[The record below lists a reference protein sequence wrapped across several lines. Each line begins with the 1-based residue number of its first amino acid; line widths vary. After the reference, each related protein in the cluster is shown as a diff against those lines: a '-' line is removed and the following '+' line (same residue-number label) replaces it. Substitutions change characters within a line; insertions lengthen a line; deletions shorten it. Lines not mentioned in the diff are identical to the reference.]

1 MTRSRR
7 ALVVSLSSAIIMM
20 TGAGAL
26 VACSPESGDAGGEQE
41 LTVLFNQS
49 HEGASEWLAA
59 EYEKKTGVK
68 INPVLSPYDEIASN
82 LTLDQ
87 QSGAN
92 TIDVAAPWYVS
103 LGDLAADGTIQDLTD
118 WVDETP
124 ELDVDDFIPSIWEP
138 YSTLDGKVYGIPF
151 DGDTHVLFY
160 NKEILERNGFTTPP
174 ATWDEY
180 REQAATITA
189 NESADGI
196 YGASV
201 FGQQSPLILGASFAN
216 RLAGFGG
223 SFLDDNGAPAL
234 DSPEA
239 IQAAQALV
247 DINDVVLPTPAETDF
262 GAGNSA
268 WFAGKVAF
276 IENWTDLGVQ
286 TESESTAS
294 PVAGKW
300 GVTLLPVGEEGQEPR
315 ASLVAGFSWV
325 IAANTDKRE
334 LAEDFIEFAASS
346 EANGALLTAEP
357 PTGIDPSR
365 LSTLEDATYGEKFPE
380 IQEVNRA
387 TLSDAL
393 AWPTGKNSTQAA
405 QVLTDELA
413 ALIAGTG
420 GTAEETMQRVQ
431 EQWETLLGDD

>member
-1 MTRSRR
+1 MTRSRSAR
-7 ALVVSLSSAIIMM
+7 VVTLSSAIVMM
-20 TGAGAL
+20 SGVGLLVSCSSDGAEA
-26 VACSPESGDAGGEQE
+26 GDSQE

-103 LGDLAADGTIQDLTD
+103 LGDLAADGTIQELTD
-118 WVDETP
+118 WVNETP
-124 ELDVDDFIPSIWEP
+124 ELDIEDFIPSIWEP
-138 YSTLDGKVYGIPF
+138 YSTLDGKIYGIPF

-160 NKEILERNGFTTPP
+160 NKEILERNGFTEPP

-180 REQAATITA
+180 LEQATTITE
-189 NESADGI
+189 NESSNGV

-223 SFLDDNGAPAL
+223 SFLDENGDPAL
-234 DSPEA
+234 DTPEA
-239 IQAAQALV
+239 VDAAQALV
-247 DINDVVLPTPAETDF
+247 DINDVALPTPAETDF
-262 GAGNSA
+262 GAGNTA
-268 WFAGKVAF
+268 WFAGNVAF

-286 TESESTAS
+286 TESASTDS

-325 IAANTDKRE
+325 VAANTEKRD

-357 PTGIDPSR
+357 PTGVDPSR
-365 LSTLEDATYGEKFPE
+365 LSTLEDETYGEKFPE

-387 TLSDAL
+387 TLNDAL
-393 AWPTGKNSTQAA
+393 AWPTGKNATQAA

-420 GTAEETMQRVQ
+420 GTAEETIQRVQ
-431 EQWETLLGDD
+431 EQWETLLADD

>member
-1 MTRSRR
+1 MTRSRSAR
-7 ALVVSLSSAIIMM
+7 VVTLSSAIVMM
-20 TGAGAL
+20 SGVGLLVSCSSDGAEA
-26 VACSPESGDAGGEQE
+26 GDSQE

-103 LGDLAADGTIQDLTD
+103 LGDLAADGTIQELTD
-118 WVDETP
+118 WVNETP
-124 ELDVDDFIPSIWEP
+124 ELDIDDFIPSIWEP
-138 YSTLDGKVYGIPF
+138 YSTLDGKIYGIPF

-160 NKEILERNGFTTPP
+160 NKEILERNGFTEPP

-180 REQAATITA
+180 LEQATTITE
-189 NESADGI
+189 NESSNGV

-223 SFLDDNGAPAL
+223 SFLDENGDPAL
-234 DSPEA
+234 DTPEA
-239 IQAAQALV
+239 VDAAQALV
-247 DINDVVLPTPAETDF
+247 DINDVALPTPAETDF
-262 GAGNSA
+262 GAGNTA
-268 WFAGKVAF
+268 WFAGNVAF
-276 IENWTDLGVQ
+276 IENWTDLGVK
-286 TESESTAS
+286 TESASTDS

-325 IAANTDKRE
+325 VAANTEKRD

-357 PTGIDPSR
+357 PTGVDPSR
-365 LSTLEDATYGEKFPE
+365 LSTLEDETYGEKFPE

-387 TLSDAL
+387 TLNDAL
-393 AWPTGKNSTQAA
+393 AWPTGKNATQAA

-420 GTAEETMQRVQ
+420 GTAEETIQRVQ
-431 EQWETLLGDD
+431 EQWETLLADD

>member
-1 MTRSRR
+1 MTRSRSAR
-7 ALVVSLSSAIIMM
+7 VVTLSSAIVMM
-20 TGAGAL
+20 SGVGLLVSCSSDGAEA
-26 VACSPESGDAGGEQE
+26 GDSQE

-103 LGDLAADGTIQDLTD
+103 LGDLAADGTIQELTD
-118 WVDETP
+118 WVNETP
-124 ELDVDDFIPSIWEP
+124 ELDIEDFIPSIWEP
-138 YSTLDGKVYGIPF
+138 YSTLDGKIYGIPF

-160 NKEILERNGFTTPP
+160 NKEILERNGFTEPP

-180 REQAATITA
+180 LEQATTITE
-189 NESADGI
+189 NESSNGV

-223 SFLDDNGAPAL
+223 SFLDENGDPAL
-234 DSPEA
+234 DTPEA
-239 IQAAQALV
+239 VDAAQALV
-247 DINDVVLPTPAETDF
+247 DINDVALPTPAETDF
-262 GAGNSA
+262 GAGNTA
-268 WFAGKVAF
+268 WFAGNVAF

-286 TESESTAS
+286 TESASTDS

-325 IAANTDKRE
+325 VAANTEKRD
-334 LAEDFIEFAASS
+334 LAEDFIEFTASS

-357 PTGIDPSR
+357 PTGVDPSR
-365 LSTLEDATYGEKFPE
+365 LSTLEDETYGEKFPE

-387 TLSDAL
+387 TLNDAL
-393 AWPTGKNSTQAA
+393 AWPTGKNATQAA

-420 GTAEETMQRVQ
+420 GTAEETIQRVQ
-431 EQWETLLGDD
+431 EQWETLLADD